1 VESAGTI
8 EMDYEMEEFI
18 VDEGRKLNIG
28 KALLGKS

>member
-1 VESAGTI
+1 VESASTI

-18 VDEGRKLNIG
+18 VDEGRKLNIE